1 MTIDPKIAAAI
12 QIGRDRAEQSLARR
26 RVVRDKRARALAEVH
41 SPIQVNIQ
49 SLGPDGVQH
58 LASHTSAGYLVA
70 LGDSWFEYPFG
81 DDILNGLEAR
91 GYDIESAAHHGDRL
105 EVMAYHGGQV
115 DEFAAC
121 IEKIKQHGNTPKAVL
136 VSGGGNDIVADDF
149 GLLLNSAV
157 SPIGG
162 WNDEILD
169 GLINERVQTSYRFL
183 FTMINTICDVE
194 VGHLLPIVF
203 HGYDYLVPDGRGI
216 LFGWLAG
223 PWLRPGFHEKNF
235 PDLLTNRGMMMQLID
250 RLNQMLSALASDGSF
265 TNLHYLDLR
274 DTLSNDLTG
283 GKYKQSWTNELHPTN
298 EGFDALAEKFA
309 MLIAT
314 L

>member
-1 MTIDPKIAAAI
+1 MTIDPKITAAV
-12 QIGRDRAEQSLARR
+12 QMGRERAEQSLARR
-26 RVVRDKRARALAEVH
+26 RAVREKRAQALAEVRA
-41 SPIQVNIQ
+41 PIQVNIQ
-49 SLGPDGVQH
+49 TSGPNGIQH
-58 LASHTSAGYLVA
+58 LTSHTSAGYLVA
-70 LGDSWFEYPFG
+70 LGDSWFQYPFG

-105 EVMAYHGGQV
+105 EVIAYNGGQI

-121 IEKIKQHGNTPKAVL
+121 IEKIKNHGNTPKAVL

-169 GLINERVQTSYRFL
+169 GLITDRVQTSYRSL
-183 FTMINTICDVE
+183 FTTINAICDYE
-194 VGHLLPIVF
+194 LGHLLPIVF

-223 PWLRPGFHEKNF
+223 PWLRPGFHTKNF
-235 PDLLTNRGMMMQLID
+235 ADLLTNLGMMKVLID
-250 RLNQMLSALASDGSF
+250 RLHQMLSSLATDGSF
-265 TNLHYLDLR
+265 SNLHYLDLR
-274 DTLSNDLTG
+274 NTLSNDLTG
-283 GKYKQSWTNELHPTN
+283 GKYKQSWANELHPTN
-298 EGFDALAEKFA
+298 DGFDTIAAKFA
-309 MLIAT
+309 TLIAT

>member
-1 MTIDPKIAAAI
+1 MTTDQKFSAAV
-12 QIGRDRAEQSLARR
+12 QIGRERAEQALTRR
-26 RVVRDKRARALAEVH
+26 RAVREKRAQALADVR

-49 SLGPDGVQH
+49 TTGSDGVQH
-58 LASHTSAGYLVA
+58 LTSHLSAGYLVA

-81 DDILNGLEAR
+81 DDILGGLEAR

-105 EVMAYHGGQV
+105 EVMAYDGGQI
-115 DEFAAC
+115 DGFAAC
-121 IEKIKQHGNTPKAVL
+121 IEKIKHHGNIPKAVL

-162 WNDEILD
+162 WNYEILD
-169 GLINERVQTSYRFL
+169 GLINERVQTSYHSL
-183 FTMINTICDVE
+183 FTMINTICDCE
-194 VGHLLPIVF
+194 VGHLLPVVF

-235 PDLLTNRGMMMQLID
+235 PDLPTNRDMMKVLIN
-250 RLNQMLSALASDGSF
+250 RLNDMLSSLATDSSF
-265 TNLHYLDLR
+265 SNLHYLDLR
-274 DTLSNDLTG
+274 NTLSNDLTG
-283 GKYKQSWTNELHPTN
+283 GKYKQSWANELHPTN
-298 EGFDALAEKFA
+298 EGFDALAARFA
-309 MLIAT
+309 TLIAT